1 MMAYQA
7 FPTDLFK
14 RSIENSSTAYT
25 GLGKSRFI
33 MKGKIRRSTLV
44 ISLLVLVLATVSLSA
59 HAQPTVNWRLD
70 KSAYAPSDSGTL
82 TVTIINTSGNPLA
95 IRNITVYYPWAG
107 YDTNGK
113 WLMNANFSY
122 DLSPFKA
129 LTTIGANNYSYTT
142 PLFNIPSWWG
152 FNSPIQY
159 GCPGSTDNRHGTY
172 SGCILLGTNSTKH
185 YDGTDFHVTMA
196 QAFYNPSTLSALSEW
211 VPIASLVVLVIAT
224 AFLALAWSSLR
235 KLPKK

>member
-7 FPTDLFK
+7 FPADLSY
-14 RSIENSSTAYT
+14 RSVETSNTAYT
-25 GLGKSRFI
+25 GSSRSLCLMKKKLGHYALSI
-33 MKGKIRRSTLV
+33 SVLIIV
-44 ISLLVLVLATVSLSA
+44 IAAVSLPA
-59 HAQPTVNWRLD
+59 HAQDVNWRLD
-70 KSAYAPSDSGTL
+70 KSAYAPGDSGTL

-113 WLMNANFSY
+113 WLSNANISY

-129 LTTIGANNYSYTT
+129 LTTVGANNYSYTT

-152 FNSPIQY
+152 INSPLQY
-159 GCPGSTDNRHGTY
+159 GCPGSTNNRHGTY
-172 SGCILLGTNSTKH
+172 SGCILLGTNSTSK
-185 YDGTDFHVTMA
+185 YDGTNFRVTMA
-196 QAFYNPSTLSALSEW
+196 QAFYNPSSLSTLSEW

-224 AFLALAWSSLR
+224 AFLALAWASLR